1 MVMGIIVVGF
11 IMVMMVVMVVLMV
24 LVVIMGPLAGT
35 VAQFLEDR

>member
-11 IMVMMVVMVVLMV
+11 MVIMVVMVVLMV

-35 VAQFLEDR
+35 VPQFLEDR

>member
-1 MVMGIIVVGF
+1 MVMGKIVIVIGF
-11 IMVMMVVMVVLMV
+11 MVMARMVVLLV